1 MQKASL
7 EYFNFKQRNYKKL
20 RSILITGTKGKTS
33 TSLMLNHLF
42 DFAGQATF
50 YVSTSGVYQNRKL
63 ISDYKSSIIQFG
75 MAPTVMPGRYIYQLL
90 KEGSKLEDFTAVL
103 EASLSCG
110 VFSTGLYEHKVGA
123 LLNIYSDHIGD
134 GVVETRKDLYEMKSF
149 IFRDLAKKGHYVAN
163 LDNDLSKKSLNEPIL
178 LEKEIQVIAFT
189 TKKTSHKQAEKIKEK
204 FALKDVFYTKE
215 DEVYSLR
222 KGLIYNFNDFPYLK
236 FFAHHQAL
244 KENLLAVLAIG
255 LLYFDKE
262 FLKQALAKFRFPFE
276 FGRMMLFEDEVT
288 KQKIVV
294 DYAHE
299 PESLKRMVKNLTSV
313 YQCQPYLIG
322 RAATLLTNA
331 RIEKL
336 SSAIAKLKISGLTI
350 YDMMS
355 SRVVIKQEISSGT
368 FKRHP
373 GEVAE
378 LVYKQVA
385 KKQPNFAYQVVPKE
399 IDALKQSLE
408 SGNRVTLHIY
418 GDIKQLKIFIKE
430 KKLKRIL

>member
-7 EYFNFKQRNYKKL
+7 EYFNFKKRNYKKL
-20 RSILITGTKGKTS
+20 RSILVTGTKGKTS

-42 DFAGQATF
+42 DFAGQITL
-50 YVSTSGVYQNRKL
+50 YVSTSGVYQNKKL
-63 ISDYKSSIIQFG
+63 ITDYQSSIRQLG
-75 MAPTVMPGRYIYQLL
+75 LAPTVMPGRYVYQFL
-90 KEGSKLEDFTAVL
+90 KDGLKPEDFTAVL
-103 EASLSCG
+103 ESSLSCG
-110 VFSTGLYEHKVGA
+110 ALSTGLYEHKVGA

-134 GVVETRKDLYEMKSF
+134 GMVDTRKELYEMKSF
-149 IFRDLAKKGHYVAN
+149 IFRNLAKKGHYVAN
-163 LDNDLSKKSLNEPIL
+163 LDNDLSKKSLSEPVL
-178 LEKEIQVIAFT
+178 LEKEIQSIAFT

-204 FALKDVFYTKE
+204 FALKDVFYTK
-215 DEVYSLR
+215 DDDVYSLKR
-222 KGLIYNFNDFPYLK
+222 GLVYNFNDFPYLK

-244 KENLLAVLAIG
+244 KENLLVVLAIG

-276 FGRMMLFEDEVT
+276 FGRMMLFEDEST

-299 PESLKRMVKNLTSV
+299 PESLKRMVKNLTNV
-313 YQCQPYLIG
+313 YQCQPYLIS
-322 RAATLLTNA
+322 RAATHRTNA
-331 RIEKL
+331 SIDKL
-336 SSAIAKLKISGLTI
+336 SSAMAKLNIAGLTI

-355 SRVVIKQEISSGT
+355 SKAVVKEMSFGT
-368 FKRHP
+368 FNRRI

-418 GDIKQLKIFIKE
+418 GDIKQLKNFIKE